1 MSRSPDRITIE
12 PISSSREQQIR
23 NLTDAY
29 IHRAGMIYTRDLP
42 LVPVSFDLKGRAAG
56 MYRVRNNSRA
66 IRYNPYIFAK
76 YYDDN
81 IANTV
86 PHEVA
91 HYVVD
96 MLFGTRKVKPHGVEW
111 QKVMLSLGATP
122 NVTGNYDLSGIPVR
136 RQRRHTYR
144 CGCSIHQISTVRHNK
159 IQLGKAHYFCRK
171 CSSPIMSA
179 HAEQQ
184 VGTTASNPMNTGE
197 RDVV

>member
-1 MSRSPDRITIE
+1 MSRSPDRITIQ
-12 PISSSREQQIR
+12 PISSWHEQQVR
-23 NLTDAY
+23 DLTAEY

-42 LVPVSFDLKGRAAG
+42 LIPVIFDLKGRAAG
-56 MYRVRNNSRA
+56 MYRVQNNSRS

-81 IANTV
+81 TTNTV

-96 MLFGTRKVKPHGVEW
+96 MLFGTGKVKPHGTEW
-111 QKVMLSLGATP
+111 QRVMLALGAAP
-122 NVTGNYDLSGIPVR
+122 HVTGNYDLSGIPVR

-144 CGCSIHQISTVRHNK
+144 CACTIHQISTVRHNK

-171 CSSPIMSA
+171 CSAPIMSA
-179 HAEQQ
+179 QAEQQ
-184 VGTTASNPMNTGE
+184 VATTANSHINTGE
-197 RDVV
+197 HDVL